1 MQTDADVPGP
11 VPTGRRKVTG
21 PSAATQTWPKYAPSL
36 RRGGRSAIAEN
47 VRSVLARARL
57 AAAQQLRLPQH
68 YFRAA
73 RCSLCRAALM
83 KCLGF
88 RERAQRRC
96 VFSASTG
103 INASRR
109 QSAAA
114 LMAKP
119 RVPRVVNGDAPR
131 GAAVTLSPTYINR
144 GACISPPPH

>member
-1 MQTDADVPGP
+1 MRLGP
-11 VPTGRRKVTG
+11 VPAGRRKVTG
-21 PSAATQTWPKYAPSL
+21 PSAETQTWPKYAPGL
-36 RRGGRSAIAEN
+36 RLRGRSAVAEN

-57 AAAQQLRLPQH
+57 AAAQLLRLPRH

-83 KCLGF
+83 ACLGF

-103 INASRR
+103 TEASLR

-114 LMAKP
+114 LMAMP
-119 RVPRVVNGDAPR
+119 RVAR
-131 GAAVTLSPTYINR
+131 GRRLPLRT
-144 GACISPPPH
+144 